1 MLKKI
6 IEKGLRVSVDAEE
19 LLSKSNDN
27 ALMEKLLRLGK
38 PFITRADVEALI
50 LENNN
55 TNEEVEFRQQPTFK
69 SEAKEYEAD
78 IKVIHNLDVTG
89 KSRTTGEI
97 ENFVNYFKNRFER
110 LSRLL
115 KQSHT
120 NVPTVTLEDA
130 KKHVG
135 EEVRVIVMITEKH
148 ETKKGNI
155 LFDIEDLTDAFKVVF
170 SSIKGREKLMEK
182 SKSILLDDV
191 VAITGWVH
199 EPYIIAEDVEWP
211 DLPVVKERKTI
222 DKDVA
227 VVYLSDLH
235 FGSNNFMKEHLNL
248 FIKWLWGEGENKELA
263 GKIKYIVIA
272 GDIVD
277 GIGVYPNQEKEL
289 VVKDVYK
296 QYEMFDDFVASLP
309 DYIEVIAGPG
319 NHDAVRRGDPMP
331 AISSDCIKS
340 DVIRIGSPSTVFIEG
355 FRHLIYHGTS
365 IDSMIASL
373 PGMSYIHPEKVMVE
387 FLKRRHL
394 SPVYGGNLI
403 IPENIDYMVIDEPPD
418 VFHCGHIHK
427 NGYAQY
433 RGTIVINS
441 GTFQKRTEYQIKQ
454 GHVPTP
460 ALVPV
465 YELKTGKLRT
475 LDFRE

>member
-1 MLKKI
+1 
-6 IEKGLRVSVDAEE
+6 
-19 LLSKSNDN
+19 
-27 ALMEKLLRLGK
+27 
-38 PFITRADVEALI
+38 
-50 LENNN
+50 
-55 TNEEVEFRQQPTFK
+55 
-69 SEAKEYEAD
+69 
-78 IKVIHNLDVTG
+78 
-89 KSRTTGEI
+89 
-97 ENFVNYFKNRFER
+97 
-110 LSRLL
+110 
-115 KQSHT
+115 
-120 NVPTVTLEDA
+120 
-130 KKHVG
+130 VG
-135 EEVRVIVMITEKH
+135 EEVRVIVMVTEKH

-155 LFDIEDLTDAFKVVF
+155 LFDIEDLTDTFKVVF
-170 SSIKGREKLMEK
+170 SSIRGREKLMEK

-191 VAITGWVH
+191 VAITGRVH

-222 DKDVA
+222 DKDLA

-248 FIKWLWGEGENKELA
+248 FTKWLWGEGENKELA
-263 GKIKYIVIA
+263 SKVKYIVIA

-289 VVKDVYK
+289 IVKDVYK

-309 DYIEVIAGPG
+309 DYIEVVAGPG

-373 PGMSYIHPEKVMVE
+373 PGMSYMHPEKVMVE

-403 IPENIDYMVIDEPPD
+403 IPEDIDYMVIEEPPD

-433 RGTIVINS
+433 RGTLVINS

-454 GHVPTP
+454 GHIPTP